1 VTHPC
6 VLPRVGAGL
15 LIVLGACGDAE
26 GDLTGGDRG
35 ADDARPLEAQTF
47 ATSTSIA
54 AVRDLEVLP
63 DGRVWVLNSGA
74 PLFVGFGA
82 DGEPIGAHGRSG
94 GGPDDF
100 RAPVGFVH
108 SGIDGEAWVY
118 DFGRHALLPVSG
130 DERGS
135 RSLRHDSIP
144 PGSIM
149 GGMNLLSNTVRTVA
163 VEGTVILPRRST
175 TGELAVFGA
184 WASAWTAD
192 LVAFDPETGSLRTVV
207 RLSEVLGDP
216 TSHFDPAGTP
226 LPIPLWY
233 RLWVVCGGSEIR
245 VHDRLENVVRGF
257 ALDGTELQPT
267 ALPPVRYTEV
277 TPAQFAEVGF
287 DIHVVEGIGEV
298 GAGPPRLSA
307 ADSARILREMTA
319 ALGDADPAG
328 LADLLPRYVDYR
340 CDEEGT
346 QWIQP
351 FDVESHGGI
360 WASLAASTTW
370 LRISPDG
377 SIEEVEL
384 PERFDPYRFTP
395 ERIWGVQRD
404 ELDVAS
410 IAWVEV
416 PER

>member
-1 VTHPC
+1 MTRPWAFLRAGAV
-6 VLPRVGAGL
+6 VLLA
-15 LIVLGACGDAE
+15 LGACGDPA
-26 GDLTGGDRG
+26 GDPAGSRSA
-35 ADDARPLEAQTF
+35 ADAGPLEARTL
-47 ATSTSIA
+47 ATSPAIA
-54 AVRDLEVLP
+54 TVRDLEVLP
-63 DGRVWVLNSGA
+63 DGRVWVLNSGE
-74 PLFVGFGA
+74 PLFVGFGP
-82 DGEPIGAHGRSG
+82 DGASIGAHGRLG
-94 GGPDDF
+94 GGPEDV
-100 RAPVGFVH
+100 RLPVGFVTG
-108 SGIDGEAWVY
+108 GIDGEVWAF
-118 DFGRHALLPVSG
+118 DLGRHALLPVSEVDAG
-130 DERGS
+130 PRALPRES
-135 RSLRHDSIP
+135 VP
-144 PGSIM
+144 PGSIT
-149 GGMNLLSNTVRTVA
+149 GGMNLLASTVRTA
-163 VEGTVILPRRST
+163 SIGGSVILPRRAMS
-175 TGELAVFGA
+175 GEVDVFGA

-192 LVAFDPETGSLRTVV
+192 LVALDLETDSVRTVV
-207 RLSEVLGDP
+207 PLSEVLGDP
-216 TSHFDPAGTP
+216 TQHFDPAGTA

-233 RLWVVCGGSEIR
+233 RLWAVCGDSEIR
-245 VHDRLENVVRGF
+245 VYDRLENVVRGF

-267 ALPPVRYTEV
+267 ELPPVRYTEV

-298 GAGPPRLSA
+298 GEGPPTLSA

-319 ALGDADPAG
+319 GLGDVDPEG
-328 LADLLPRYVDYR
+328 LAGLLPRYVDYR

-351 FDVESHGGI
+351 FDIESHGGI

-377 SIEEVEL
+377 SIDEVDL

-416 PER
+416 PGR